1 MRHHNSTYTTIGDI
15 KNVEPDLLQGV
26 LSFIEMNTQIP
37 QKIDVPEDMK
47 QDLGMCPTDIPGT
60 DVKDEIGT
68 LRALNKVSFG
78 IREQCKLI
86 ADLTYQMDDVVCG
99 ETVLGH
105 LTELYKNMYAACRK
119 DGPVVPLWKDHLK
132 FTVLGGQK
140 RKKKGLFHGRRIVPL
155 YPTKTAKAR
164 QARHSRFGRKSNSQ
178 VTETTMKEMLGAKG
192 SDDNDNKTP
201 MEVSDGDKDVVP
213 FVDLASYKCQ
223 DELREKVLT
232 TPGLLQC
239 QRTNCQVKYFHI
251 PCPYCLHLSYDS
263 FLTYSQEE
271 TRYDF

>member
-1 MRHHNSTYTTIGDI
+1 MHHHDSTYTTIGNI
-15 KNVEPDLLQGV
+15 KNVEPDLLQDV

-105 LTELYKNMYAACRK
+105 LTELYKKYVCCM
-119 DGPVVPLWKDHLK
+119 
-132 FTVLGGQK
+132 QK
-140 RKKKGLFHGRRIVPL
+140 RWTCCSFTERSPQIHCSGWPKEEEERIIPWEKDS
-155 YPTKTAKAR
+155 TFISNKDSQGTA
-164 QARHSRFGRKSNSQ
+164 SETFSFRKEKQ
-178 VTETTMKEMLGAKG
+178 F
-192 SDDNDNKTP
+192 P
-201 MEVSDGDKDVVP
+201 
-213 FVDLASYKCQ
+213 SYRDH
-223 DELREKVLT
+223 DERDAW
-232 TPGLLQC
+232 C
-239 QRTNCQVKYFHI
+239 QRQ
-251 PCPYCLHLSYDS
+251 
-263 FLTYSQEE
+263 
-271 TRYDF
+271 